1 MEKMT
6 VDDGETDE
14 GSEEIQETKMTLVRE
29 AGLRMRVLSALA
41 SATSDL
47 LLTFPSPK

>member
-14 GSEEIQETKMTLVRE
+14 GPEGIQETKITLVRE
-29 AGLRMRVLSALA
+29 AGLKA
-41 SATSDL
+41 
-47 LLTFPSPK
+47 